1 MTNSHRLRICFMG
14 SPAFAIPTL
23 NALVE
28 EKHQVVT
35 IYTQPPRA
43 AGRGKVLRSTDVH
56 KRANEL
62 GIEALTP
69 ESLKSDFEQARF
81 TEKKFDIAI
90 VVAYGLILPKPILDA
105 PRLGCI
111 NVHASLLPR
120 WRGAAPIHRAIMEGD
135 TETGISF
142 MLMNEG
148 LDTGPIIE
156 TEEIEI
162 SSDETAGSLHNKLA
176 QLSAESIGD
185 IIHKFAEGEIT
196 PASQSNA
203 GSKYADKVSAMD
215 RKIDWSKPAVEID
228 RQIRGLSPT
237 PGAWFFREK
246 PDSGEKLQMKAINSC
261 AETHS
266 SRKPPGTVI
275 IRDSKITVV
284 CGNNSVIRILSLQ
297 QPNARAMNAADFLR
311 GTPVKNGEVF
321 W

>member
-1 MTNSHRLRICFMG
+1 MTLSHRLRICFMG

-28 EKHQVVT
+28 QKHQVVA
-35 IYTQPPRA
+35 IYTQPPRV
-43 AGRGKVLRSTDVH
+43 AGRGKVVRSTDVH

-62 GIEALTP
+62 GIEAFTP
-69 ESLKSDFEQARF
+69 ESLKSDFEQDRF
-81 TEKKFDIAI
+81 TSKKFDIAV
-90 VVAYGLILPKPILDA
+90 VVAYGLILPKQILDA

-156 TEEIEI
+156 TEKIEI

-185 IIHKFAEGEIT
+185 IIHKFSEGEII
-196 PASQSNA
+196 PASQSDA
-203 GSKYADKVSAMD
+203 GSNYADKVSAGD

-237 PGAWFFREK
+237 PCAWFYRTK
-246 PDSGEKLQMKAINSC
+246 PDSGEKLQMKAINSY
-261 AETHS
+261 AETYS

-275 IRDSKITVV
+275 IRDSRITVV
-284 CGNNSVIRILSLQ
+284 CGNNSVIRILTLQ

-311 GTPVKNGEVF
+311 GTPVRNGEVF